1 MEEPKKLIYDSGEQ
15 PEEVFLRVS
24 GYLDRDRLYV
34 GIYQIEYA
42 TRNFFPTLR

>member
-1 MEEPKKLIYDSGEQ
+1 MEEPKKLVYDSGAQ

-24 GYLDRDRLYV
+24 GTWTGTVCMSGSTR
-34 GIYQIEYA
+34 QSMA